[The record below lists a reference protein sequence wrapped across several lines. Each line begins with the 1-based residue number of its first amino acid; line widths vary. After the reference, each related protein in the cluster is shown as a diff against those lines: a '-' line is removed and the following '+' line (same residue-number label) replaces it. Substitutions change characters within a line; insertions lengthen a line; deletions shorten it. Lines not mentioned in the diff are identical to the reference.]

1 MTPDG
6 GGRITHWLAVATG
19 NGPIYALGVLFG
31 LNLMDEIDRDGFGVL
46 LPNIQAAFHLNLQ
59 GILTLVA
66 IVGIGALLLQVPIAF
81 LADRHNRVRIAGA
94 GGALWGLFAIAT
106 AAATNIWML
115 GVARVGSGI
124 GQAVVD
130 PTHNSL
136 IADYY
141 APGVRPRVYSLHRS
155 ANALGR
161 FIGPLAFGLI
171 AYQFGWRAPFV
182 VFAIPT
188 FILVLL
194 SLRMTEPIRGAQ
206 ERRAAGASE
215 EAIATEEVVP
225 SWAEAWRMSW
235 KVESLRRIWY
245 ALPFLSAALLGFV
258 ALAGLLYKQEFG
270 LDVRARGLV
279 AASAEPVGLVGLLF
293 GARIATR
300 LMAQDPALV
309 MRFLA
314 KVAFVVSGLAL
325 AFALAP
331 WLWLAVVLQGLI
343 SGGLA
348 LIVPGVL
355 ATLSLAIP
363 ARARSTGFSI
373 GALWVIP
380 GLILLPIIGA
390 VGDHWG
396 IRLGMS
402 LLTPIFLIGGWVVA
416 SAGQALD
423 RDISQVWTS
432 SAALS
437 EVAYERS
444 QGRSKLL
451 LVRGLDVS
459 YDGVQVLFG
468 VDFEVGEG
476 DVVALLGTNGAG
488 KSTLLRAI
496 SGAVQADKG
505 AVMFDGRDCTAA
517 PPNEIAARGLALVPG
532 GKGVFP
538 TLTVAENLKAAAWL
552 LHAEGAGDDLGRVLE
567 LFPILRRDLGRPAG
581 DLSGGQQQML
591 ALGMALMGEPRLLMI
606 DELSL
611 GLAPVVV
618 EQLLVVL
625 DELKARGVTIILVE
639 QSVNLALSIA
649 KTAYFM
655 EKGEIRFHGDTA
667 ELLKRPDVL
676 RSVFLEGAA
685 SSVGRAERDPGATVA
700 AAPPTTP
707 DGAAT
712 SPGQAGGRP
721 DVTAGNVTAGNV
733 TAGNVTAGA
742 ATLET
747 VGLTCSFGGVAAV
760 NEVSLTVARGEI
772 VGIIGP
778 NGAGKTTLF
787 DLVSGFVASSRGRVL
802 LNGSDVTRLGPDGRA
817 RRGLGRS
824 FQDARLFPAL
834 TVEGT
839 IAVALERSLRVRDPV
854 SAALHLPRAY
864 DGEAE
869 VRARVA
875 ELVELL
881 GLGAYRAKFVHE
893 LSTGT
898 RRVVDL
904 ACLLAHRPS
913 VVLLD
918 EPSSGIAQR
927 ETEALGPLLVRIRD
941 GLGASLIVVE
951 HDMPLVCS
959 ISDRLVAMEQGRI
972 IAQGLPADVLH
983 HPEVIRSYLGTSAA
997 LTPT

>member
-1 MTPDG
+1 MNPAS
-6 GGRITHWLAVATG
+6 GRVTRWLRNATG
-19 NGPIYALGVLFG
+19 DGPIYPLMILFG
-31 LNLMDEIDRDGFGVL
+31 LNLMDEVDRDGFGVL
-46 LPNIQAAFHLNLQ
+46 LPTIQADFHLNLQ
-59 GILTLVA
+59 GILSLVA
-66 IVGIGALLLQVPIAF
+66 LVGIGALLLQVPIAW
-81 LADRHNRVRIAGA
+81 LADRRSRVRLAGA

-106 AAATNIWML
+106 ALATNTWTL
-115 GVARVGSGI
+115 GLARVGSGV

-141 APGVRPRVYSLHRS
+141 APDVRPRVYSLHRS

-161 FIGPLAFGLI
+161 FIGPLMFGLV
-171 AYQFGWRAPFV
+171 AYRFGWRTPFV
-182 VFAIPT
+182 IVALPT

-194 SLRMTEPIRGAQ
+194 SLRIQEPLRGAQ
-206 ERRAAGASE
+206 ERRAAGASDQ
-215 EAIATEEVVP
+215 AIATEEVSP
-225 SWAEAWRMSW
+225 SFAEAWRMSW
-235 KVESLRRIWY
+235 KVESLRRIWF

-258 ALAGLLYKQEFG
+258 SLASLLYKQQFG
-270 LDVRARGLV
+270 LDVRDRGFV
-279 AASAEPVGLVGLLF
+279 AASAEPLGLVGLLV

-300 LMAQDPALV
+300 LIAEDPSSV

-314 KVAFVVSGLAL
+314 KVATVVAGLAL
-325 AFALAP
+325 LFALAP
-331 WLWLAVVLQGLI
+331 WLWLAVVIQGLI

-373 GALWVIP
+373 AALWVIP

-396 IRLGMS
+396 IRLGMVV
-402 LLTPIFLIGGWVVA
+402 LTPVFLIGGWVVA
-416 SAGQALD
+416 SAGQVLD
-423 RDISQVWTS
+423 RDIKQVWTS

-437 EVAYERS
+437 EVAYEQS

-468 VDFEVGEG
+468 VDIEVEAG

-496 SGAVQADKG
+496 AGAVQADKG
-505 AVMFDGRDCTAA
+505 AVMFDGRDTTAA
-517 PPNEIAARGLALVPG
+517 PPNEIAARGVALVPG
-532 GKGVFP
+532 GRGVFP

-552 LHAEGAGDDLGRVLE
+552 DDGHGAASLDRVLD
-567 LFPILRRDLGRPAG
+567 LFPVLRRDTNRPAG

-591 ALGMALMGEPRLLMI
+591 ALGMALMGSPRLLMI

-618 EQLLVVL
+618 EQLLGVV
-625 DELKARGVTIILVE
+625 DELKASGVTIILVE

-649 KTAYFM
+649 KTAFFM

-667 ELLKRPDVL
+667 DLLTRPDVL
-676 RSVFLEGAA
+676 RSVFLGGAA
-685 SSVGRAERDPGATVA
+685 SSNGWSAERQAPA
-700 AAPPTTP
+700 AARPTVTP
-707 DGAAT
+707 
-712 SPGQAGGRP
+712 S
-721 DVTAGNVTAGNV
+721 
-733 TAGNVTAGA
+733 
-742 ATLET
+742 LET
-747 VGLTCSFGGVAAV
+747 VALSRSFGGVNAV
-760 NEVSLTVARGEI
+760 DGVSLTVASGEI
-772 VGIIGP
+772 LGIIGP

-787 DLVSGFVASSRGRVL
+787 DLVSGFVPVGHGRVL
-802 LNGSDVTRLGPDGRA
+802 LNGVDVTRLGADGRA
-817 RRGLGRS
+817 RRGMGRS

-839 IAVALERSLRVRDPV
+839 IAVALDRSVGVRDPF
-854 SAALHLPRAY
+854 SAALHLPSVY
-864 DGEAE
+864 DAE
-869 VRARVA
+869 VRVRERVA
-875 ELVELL
+875 ELVDLL
-881 GLGAYRAKFVHE
+881 GLAAYRGKFVHE

-927 ETEALGPLLVRIRD
+927 EAEQLGPLLVRIRE
-941 GLGASLIVVE
+941 GLGASLVVIE
-951 HDMPLVCS
+951 HDMPLIGA
-959 ISDRLVAMEQGRI
+959 ISDRMVAMEQGRI
-972 IAQGLPADVLH
+972 IADGSADEVLH
-983 HPEVIRSYLGTSAA
+983 DPEVIRSYLGTSSRAA
-997 LTPT
+997 TLTTPK